1 LDQRP
6 FEVADGA
13 RDQLGPVV
21 DRHDLDA
28 GGQAVADLGELGAH
42 APDDVARVLP
52 LPHDDDAGNRF
63 ALAVEVRGAA
73 APLGAE
79 GDGADVPDPDRRAGF
94 APAEDDVLEVLDRR
108 GAAAAAHH
116 VLGAAELDQAAGDV
130 VVAAADRVDD
140 LAN

>member
-42 APDDVARVLP
+42 APDDVARVLS
-52 LPHDDDAGNRF
+52 LPHDDDAGDRF

-73 APLGAE
+73 ASLGTE
-79 GDGADVPDPDRRAGF
+79 GDRADVLDPDRRAAF
-94 APAEDDVLEVLDRR
+94 AAAKDDVLEVLDRGR
-108 GAAAAAHH
+108 PATAAHH
-116 VLGAAELDQAAGDV
+116 VLGAAALDQAAGDV
-130 VVAAADRVDD
+130 EIGRA
-140 LAN
+140 